1 MLGSKGMPCN
11 LEAWI
16 FHTACQR
23 KAWRSI
29 AIPDNVILGYLI
41 VPLGAYP
48 EQMVGLPKVYLGPYD
63 TLHIGSHWNTWGSM
77 RIAVTSILNAW
88 REPQEYLCTSWNDL

>member
-29 AIPDNVILGYLI
+29 AIPDNVNSDATFCCLHW
-41 VPLGAYP
+41 
-48 EQMVGLPKVYLGPYD
+48 EPYD
-63 TLHIGSHWNTWGSM
+63 HLGGNKNPAENFPTIRICRIYGNNFTW
-77 RIAVTSILNAW
+77 
-88 REPQEYLCTSWNDL
+88 